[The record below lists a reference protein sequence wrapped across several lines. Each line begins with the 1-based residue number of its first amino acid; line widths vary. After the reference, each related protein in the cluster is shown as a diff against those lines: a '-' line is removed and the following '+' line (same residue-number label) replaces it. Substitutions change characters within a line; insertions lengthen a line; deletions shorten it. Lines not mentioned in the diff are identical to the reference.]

1 MQASK
6 VGRWSL
12 LKLDSSRNAKL
23 IKETIGVTQSH
34 SEKACVAVYVLLSLQ
49 RYESN
54 E

>member
-34 SEKACVAVYVLLSLQ
+34 SEKECIDQATLDPGL
-49 RYESN
+49 R
-54 E
+54 